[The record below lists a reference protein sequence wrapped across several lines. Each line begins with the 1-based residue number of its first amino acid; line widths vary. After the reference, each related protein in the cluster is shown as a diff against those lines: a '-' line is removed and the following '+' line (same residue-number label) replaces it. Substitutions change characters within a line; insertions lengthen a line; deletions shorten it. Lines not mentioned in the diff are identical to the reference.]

1 MENYLLQLTEPLRPF
16 LNEGLSHDSRL
27 TLLGAAADWTIWIPV
42 EEEIG
47 HENLFFPG
55 EFINQW
61 RKKFLVE
68 VLPCFQKGFTELTIG
83 EPHELAC
90 KATGCVVL
98 LPPGAFVSNTLGLA
112 KTAMLVFLAASAGA
126 LVVSADFFA
135 YTMLIQHAAII
146 AQPDFNAS
154 LISCGIGGRFT
165 CDHVRIFIR
174 ARNRCG
180 TA

>member
-1 MENYLLQLTEPLRPF
+1 MFLHFHFSSQEYIAQPHAKSWPYLQHFIEAQRGVYAEMENYLLQLTEPLRPF

-90 KATGCVVL
+90 EPARRVMLFSPRT
-98 LPPGAFVSNTLGLA
+98 FVN
-112 KTAMLVFLAASAGA
+112 
-126 LVVSADFFA
+126 
-135 YTMLIQHAAII
+135 
-146 AQPDFNAS
+146 
-154 LISCGIGGRFT
+154 GGVGF
-165 CDHVRIFIR
+165 
-174 ARNRCG
+174 
-180 TA
+180 